1 MPVTPSA
8 LPSIEDLALRS
19 GQRVL
24 LRADLNV
31 PLRREVDGS
40 RTVADPFRIEAALPT
55 IARLREVDAEVVV
68 CSHLGRPKGV
78 DPMLDMDPVRKILA
92 QYYPEVEVLENLR
105 FDPREEANDPGF
117 AAGLAAGFDAY
128 VNDAFGVSHRRHAS
142 IVGVPPLLPSAGGQ
156 TLLEEVKSL
165 TVLLETPA
173 RPYVAVLGGAKV
185 SDKLGL
191 LNALVQQVDT
201 LLVGGGMCFTF
212 LAAAGLEV
220 GESLV
225 EGTMIDQC
233 QHLLA
238 TGKVV
243 LPVDVMGIAAT
254 DTFGPDGGASEPQR
268 FGLGVPAGYRGLDI
282 GVGTVER
289 FSELLIGARSILWNG
304 PMGVFEDP
312 RFRQGTDGVAAAI
325 GRSNAYSVV
334 GGGDSVAALHQA
346 GLADSV
352 SHLSTGGGATLEYL
366 EHGDLVGLAALRH
379 SREP

>member
-1 MPVTPSA
+1 MKPSA
-8 LPSIEDLALRS
+8 IPTIDDLELRP

-31 PLRREVDGS
+31 PLRNAPDGK
-40 RTVADPFRIEAALPT
+40 RIVADSFRIDAALPT
-55 IARLREVDAEVVV
+55 IARLRESGAEVVV

-78 DPMLDMDPVRKILA
+78 DLAYDMGPVRAIITEHF
-92 QYYPEVEVLENLR
+92 PEVRVLENLR

-117 AAGLAAGFDAY
+117 AAELAAGFDFY

-142 IVGVPPLLPSAGGQ
+142 IVGVPPLLPSAGGI
-156 TLLEEVKSL
+156 TLLDEVKNL
-165 TVLLETPA
+165 TLLLETPA
-173 RPYVAVLGGAKV
+173 RPYVALLGGAKV

-212 LAAAGLEV
+212 LAAKGLEV
-220 GESLV
+220 GDSLV
-225 EGTMIDQC
+225 EEQMIDQC
-233 QHLLA
+233 QHLLD

-243 LPVDVMGIAAT
+243 LPLDIMGLAT
-254 DTFGPDGGASEPQR
+254 GDTFGSQDRTGAPQQ

-282 GVGTVER
+282 GPATVER
-289 FSELLIGARSILWNG
+289 FGEILIAAQSILWNG

-325 GRSNAYSVV
+325 GRSDAYSVV

-346 GLADSV
+346 GLAKNV

>member
-1 MPVTPSA
+1 MRPSA
-8 LPSIEDLALRS
+8 IPTIDDLELRP
-19 GQRVL
+19 GHRVL

-31 PLRREVDGS
+31 PLRTAPDGT
-40 RTVADPFRIEAALPT
+40 RVVADSFRIDAALST
-55 IARLREVDAEVVV
+55 IARLREAGAEVVV

-78 DPMLDMDPVRKILA
+78 DSAFDMEPVRAVIA
-92 QYYPEVEVLENLR
+92 DHFPEVEVLENLR

-117 AAGLAAGFDAY
+117 AAELAAGFDVY

-142 IVGVPPLLPSAGGQ
+142 IVGVPPLLPSAGGI
-156 TLLEEVKSL
+156 TLLEEVKNL
-165 TVLLETPA
+165 TLLLEAPA

-191 LNALVQQVDT
+191 LNALVRQVDT

-212 LAAAGLEV
+212 LAARGVEV
-220 GESLV
+220 GDSLV
-225 EGTMIDQC
+225 EGQMIDQC
-233 QHLLA
+233 QHLLD

-243 LPVDVMGIAAT
+243 LPLDIMGLAT
-254 DTFGPDGGASEPQR
+254 GDSFGEGERTGEPQR
-268 FGLGVPAGYRGLDI
+268 FGLGVPAGYRGLD
-282 GVGTVER
+282 VGAATVER
-289 FSELLIGARSILWNG
+289 FGEILVDARSILWNG

-325 GRSNAYSVV
+325 GRSEAYSVV

-346 GLADSV
+346 GLAKNV

>member
-1 MPVTPSA
+1 VTQSA
-8 LPSIEDLALRS
+8 LPSIDDLDLHPS
-19 GQRVL
+19 SRVL

-31 PLRREVDGS
+31 PLRQQPDGT
-40 RTVADPFRIEAALPT
+40 RVVADSFRIDAALPT
-55 IARLREVDAEVVV
+55 IARLCEAGAQVVV

-78 DPMLDMDPVRKILA
+78 DPALNLDPVRAVLA
-92 QYYPEVEVLENLR
+92 QHFPEVEVLENLR

-117 AAGLAAGFDAY
+117 AAELATGFDAY

-142 IVGVPPLLPSAGGQ
+142 IVGIPPLLPSAGGL
-156 TLLEEVKSL
+156 TLLQEVKSL
-165 TVLLETPA
+165 TLLLESPV
-173 RPYVAVLGGAKV
+173 RPYVALLGGAKV

-191 LNALVQQVDT
+191 LNALVERVDT
-201 LLVGGGMCFTF
+201 LMVGGGMCFTF

-220 GESLV
+220 GDSLV
-225 EGTMIDQC
+225 EVGMIDQC
-233 QHLLA
+233 RHLLA

-243 LPVDVMGIAAT
+243 LPIDVMGIAT
-254 DTFGPDGGASEPQR
+254 TESFGPDGGASEPQR

-282 GVGTVER
+282 GPGTVDR
-289 FSELLIGARSILWNG
+289 FGEILAKARSILWNG

-312 RFRQGTDGVAAAI
+312 RFRQGTDQVAAAI
-325 GRSNAYSVV
+325 GRSEAYSVV

-346 GLADSV
+346 GLADTI

>member
-1 MPVTPSA
+1 MTLSA
-8 LPSIEDLALRS
+8 IPSIDDLALAPGR
-19 GQRVL
+19 RVL

-31 PLRREVDGS
+31 PLRTGPNG
-40 RTVADPFRIEAALPT
+40 TQIVADAFRIDAALPT
-55 IARLREVDAEVVV
+55 IARLRASGAEVVV
-68 CSHLGRPKGV
+68 CSHLGRPKGF
-78 DPMLDMDPVRKILA
+78 DPRLTMEPIRAIIETHF
-92 QYYPEVEVLENLR
+92 PEVEVLENLR
-105 FDPREEANDPGF
+105 FDPREEANDPVF
-117 AAGLAAGFDAY
+117 AAELAAGFDAF

-142 IVGVPPLLPSAGGQ
+142 IVGVPPLLPSAGGI
-156 TLLEEVKSL
+156 TLLEEVKHL
-165 TVLLETPA
+165 TRLLEMPA

-212 LAAAGLEV
+212 LAAEGIEV
-220 GESLV
+220 GDSLV
-225 EGTMIDQC
+225 EEQMIDQC

-243 LPVDVMGIAAT
+243 LPVDVMGLASN
-254 DTFGPDGGASEPQR
+254 DSFGPDGGNGVAQR
-268 FGLGVPAGYRGLDI
+268 FGLGVPPGYRGLDI
-282 GVGTVER
+282 GAATIER
-289 FSELLIGARSILWNG
+289 FSEFLVGARSILWNG

-312 RFRQGTDGVAAAI
+312 RFRLGTDGVAAAI
-325 GRSNAYSVV
+325 GRSDAYSVV

-346 GLADSV
+346 GLAENV

>member
-1 MPVTPSA
+1 MRPSA
-8 LPSIEDLALRS
+8 IPTIDDLELRP
-19 GQRVL
+19 GHRVL

-31 PLRREVDGS
+31 PLRTAPDGTRS
-40 RTVADPFRIEAALPT
+40 VADSFRIDAALPT
-55 IARLREVDAEVVV
+55 IARLREAGAEVVV

-78 DPMLDMDPVRKILA
+78 DLAFDMEPVRAIIA
-92 QYYPEVEVLENLR
+92 DHFPEVEVLENLR

-117 AAGLAAGFDAY
+117 AAELAAGFDVY

-142 IVGVPPLLPSAGGQ
+142 IVGVPPLLPSAGGI
-156 TLLEEVKSL
+156 TLLEEVKNL
-165 TVLLETPA
+165 TLLLEAPA
-173 RPYVAVLGGAKV
+173 RPYVALLGGAKV

-212 LAAAGLEV
+212 LAARGVEV
-220 GESLV
+220 GDSLV
-225 EGTMIDQC
+225 EEQMIDQC
-233 QHLLA
+233 RHLLD
-238 TGKVV
+238 TGKVL
-243 LPVDVMGIAAT
+243 LPLDIMGLAT
-254 DTFGPDGGASEPQR
+254 DDAFGPEERSGEPQR
-268 FGLGVPAGYRGLDI
+268 FGLGVPAGYRGLDV
-282 GVGTVER
+282 GVATVER
-289 FSELLIGARSILWNG
+289 FAEILVAARSILWNG

-312 RFRQGTDGVAAAI
+312 RFREGTDGVAAAI
-325 GRSNAYSVV
+325 GRSEAYSVV

-346 GLADSV
+346 GLAKNV